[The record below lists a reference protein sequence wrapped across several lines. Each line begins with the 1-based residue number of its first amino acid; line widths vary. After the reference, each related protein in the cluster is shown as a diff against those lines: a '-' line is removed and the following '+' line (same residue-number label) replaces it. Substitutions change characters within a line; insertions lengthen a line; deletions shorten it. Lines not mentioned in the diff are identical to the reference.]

1 MSEYL
6 RIYRPQLLKYCAAPC
21 LLALLLLFAAFLYTE
36 PSAPYRQH
44 GVETHAIVKDISPR
58 PNLKAELTYYF
69 LFNSQAREYKRVV
82 ASEWKLMADTRR
94 DIPVTYLPENPDLHM
109 IGAIQD
115 IQREDAPADYM
126 RIAALL
132 FGLGAIGYFVK
143 LILYI
148 KKALNMILN
157 GGAVIAVVSARN
169 NDTLRRV
176 KPDQISYHFNGPD
189 GRWYEGRSP
198 SLPADL
204 LNKFPQG
211 SKVTICF
218 LQNRPE
224 VHCPDLL
231 GFRKKRTKPQS

>member
-6 RIYRPQLLKYCAAPC
+6 RIYRPQLLKYCAAPS
-21 LLALLLLFAAFLYTE
+21 LLALLLLFAAFLYTK

-126 RIAALL
+126 RFAALL
-132 FGLGAIGYFVK
+132 LGLGAIEKRPKVVAGVD
-143 LILYI
+143 
-148 KKALNMILN
+148 
-157 GGAVIAVVSARN
+157 GDDVIAVRTCAYFSLSFDHKLV
-169 NDTLRRV
+169 
-176 KPDQISYHFNGPD
+176 D
-189 GRWYEGRSP
+189 G
-198 SLPADL
+198 ADADR
-204 LNKFPQG
+204 FMAD
-211 SKVTICF
+211 V
-218 LQNRPE
+218 
-224 VHCPDLL
+224 
-231 GFRKKRTKPQS
+231 KRTLETVPDRGF